1 MLMDVVMSMPGLKV
15 LPRAINNW
23 EPLGHEMLT
32 MKSCY
37 TVMCYSWQQFDVS
50 FSFRNSVT

>member
-1 MLMDVVMSMPGLKV
+1 MDVVMSMPGLKV